1 VPVRTLPR
9 MPRTPSLSADGL
21 RHARMAAQLLHR
33 PRRSGPAGLVRHLL
47 GVQAQILPS
56 AGLGLRARTDGLTAD
71 RVERARVRDRSIAWT
86 WAMRG
91 TLHLLAAEDVPWL
104 VPLALETGVAQAR
117 RRLPELGITGD
128 VDRAVR
134 AVHRWLDRDGPLTR
148 KEIDRR
154 LRRIGYRPE
163 SYANAY
169 LVWLGTPRQVVVFG
183 PDRDG
188 EKTYVLARDWL
199 EGRDTLDRD
208 AALAELAVRYL
219 AAHGPATPADLV
231 TWSGIRAGDA
241 KRGWKAMEDRLVEVR
256 TPGGP
261 MWMLRSQELESPR
274 GVVRLLPSFDEYLLG
289 WKDRS
294 YVADP
299 MRWRRVHPGAGWYH
313 PAVIADGQAVGT
325 WKTQKRRNGL
335 AVQVEPFSTLPQATA
350 EALQDEARAI
360 GRYLRKPVEVV

>member
-1 VPVRTLPR
+1 
-9 MPRTPSLSADGL
+9 
-21 RHARMAAQLLHR
+21 MAAQLLHR
-33 PRRSGPAGLVRHLL
+33 PKRSAPAALVRRLL
-47 GVQAQILPS
+47 GVQAQILPA
-56 AGLGLRARTDGLTAD
+56 AGLGLRARTGGLTAD
-71 RVERARVRDRSIAWT
+71 RVEAARVRDRSIVWT

-104 VPLALETGVAQAR
+104 VPLTVENGVAQAR
-117 RRLPELGITGD
+117 RRLPALGIAGD

-134 AVHRWLDRDGPLTR
+134 ALHRWLERDGPLTR
-148 KEIDRR
+148 NEIDRR
-154 LRRIGYRPE
+154 LRRMGYQPR

-183 PDRDG
+183 ADRDG
-188 EKTYVLARDWL
+188 QKTYALARDWL
-199 EGRDTLDRD
+199 EAGHTFDRD

-219 AAHGPATPADLV
+219 AGHGPATPADLV

-241 KRGWKAMEDRLVEVR
+241 KRGWKAIEDRLVEVR

-261 MWMLRSQELESPR
+261 MWTLRSQQLEFPP

-299 MRWRRVHPGAGWYH
+299 TRWRRIHLGGGWYH
-313 PAVIADGQAVGT
+313 PAVVADGRAVGT
-325 WKTQKRRNGL
+325 WKTKKRRNGL
-335 AVQVEPFSTLPQATA
+335 RIRVEPFSTLPRATA
-350 EALQDEARAI
+350 QALEDEAGAI
-360 GRYLRKPVEVV
+360 GRYLKTPVEVA